1 MANSRTHQQT
11 CLHCGK
17 TFKASRSRH
26 VYCCQEHRR
35 EAFAVKKEMSVEA
48 LWMVY
53 GQYGIEREAV
63 RETVYYAG
71 ASRVS
76 RLLKRLGF
84 TYDDSARKWLR
95 VGKTHRGRRETAGR
109 THVER

>member
-17 TFKASRSRH
+17 TFKASRSSH
-26 VYCCQEHRR
+26 VYCCQEHR
-35 EAFAVKKEMSVEA
+35 
-48 LWMVY
+48 
-53 GQYGIEREAV
+53 REAV

>member
-1 MANSRTHQQT
+1 MANSRTHQQP

-17 TFKASRSRH
+17 TFKASRSSH

-35 EAFAVKKEMSVEA
+35 DAFAIKKEMSIEA

-53 GQYGIEREAV
+53 GQYGIERETV

-76 RLLKRLGF
+76 KLLKRLGF
-84 TYDDSARKWLR
+84 KYDDKARKWLR
-95 VGKTHRGRRETAGR
+95 VGGTRSERRETVGR
-109 THVER
+109 TQVER